1 LPDGVLLLSIW
12 AASARAQWWPGRG
25 EKRVTRATAGLALTA
40 ALPTS
45 AGRGSAL
52 NAQRPNA
59 APASSATPR
68 PCRPAKPALLGHTSA
83 AGLTKSPA
91 IYLSPSRFRHFAGR
105 PSCNLSPPSFGRS
118 GLFFVTRRLVD
129 GEARSVGV
137 DGPGRSFVRVG
148 DLGPKDKLGLLRR
161 VFGAAQDSVDPGERE
176 RVDLIAQGGALDR
189 VRFQFLRLDRPLC
202 CCSQPAA

>member
-1 LPDGVLLLSIW
+1 ML
-12 AASARAQWWPGRG
+12 
-25 EKRVTRATAGLALTA
+25 K
-40 ALPTS
+40 
-45 AGRGSAL
+45 
-52 NAQRPNA
+52 PNA

-68 PCRPAKPALLGHTSA
+68 ACRPAKQALLGHTSA

-105 PSCNLSPPSFGRS
+105 PSCNLSPPSFGRG

-148 DLGPKDKLGLLRR
+148 DLGLLRR
-161 VFGAAQDSVDPGERE
+161 VFGAAH
-176 RVDLIAQGGALDR
+176 A
-189 VRFQFLRLDRPLC
+189 
-202 CCSQPAA
+202 